1 MDGFFQSLQ
10 VGDLAL
16 GKPAV
21 RRLSTTA
28 TVGEALELLKKAH
41 EPYLGLWA
49 HKKHVIGPRAAAAAD
64 SSSSSVNSL
73 IIFGNGTTTTTL
85 RKPAAIREEDLDHP
99 NERNSSNSGRRWQCV
114 GRVSMIE
121 MICFLARDES
131 LMNLPA
137 ALNTPLSVFVSP
149 TSSSAV
155 HHVDSRTWLFEALE
169 GFLDGTQHLVVPID
183 CSSSIASD
191 HMMLNSCYHRSSS
204 IPANMISKLGGATT
218 TTTTAVST
226 LGRNINV
233 QLPQSNSCD
242 GLTRHFCINSNA
254 SQSNIMAASAFKSE
268 SCEILRE
275 EYCWLAPE
283 DVVRFLL
290 SCIGL
295 FSPIPMMSIQQLGL
309 INTEV
314 LIARATA
321 NAMST
326 LPLIQKAAREMTAV
340 AVIED
345 DDDDLLNSDGEL
357 TLVGDISAF
366 TMKGCNE
373 TAALALATLSVRDF
387 LSYAQDCGG
396 PPNSLVQLVQLRVQ
410 EKIDT
415 ATKFLSKQTM
425 ASLPTNS
432 PTHQHHQCHHHHY
445 YSSMSKDDSQV
456 CPSSFS
462 LVEAFHGLETAG
474 SEESSD
480 EDLSPSALSP
490 DGPLSTISLLGSS
503 SSSAQTS
510 LYKLQQCAYSKGRM
524 APHTC
529 RPWSSLVAVM
539 AQALTHRVGY
549 IWVTDERNSLLG
561 IVTYLDII
569 KCLLNNLYEPF
580 SQ

>member
-49 HKKHVIGPRAAAAAD
+49 HEKHVIGPRAAAAAD

-155 HHVDSRTWLFEALE
+155 HHVDSRTRLFEALE

-191 HMMLNSCYHRSSS
+191 H
-204 IPANMISKLGGATT
+204 
-218 TTTTAVST
+218 
-226 LGRNINV
+226 
-233 QLPQSNSCD
+233 
-242 GLTRHFCINSNA
+242 
-254 SQSNIMAASAFKSE
+254 SNIMAVSAFKSE

-340 AVIED
+340 AVIEELKDDDD

-425 ASLPTNS
+425 AT
-432 PTHQHHQCHHHHY
+432 
-445 YSSMSKDDSQV
+445 
-456 CPSSFS
+456 
-462 LVEAFHGLETAG
+462 G

-490 DGPLSTISLLGSS
+490 DGPLSAISLLGSS

-510 LYKLQQCAYSKGRM
+510 LYKLQRCAYSKGRM
-524 APHTC
+524 APHMC

-569 KCLLNNLYEPF
+569 
-580 SQ
+580 

>member
-1 MDGFFQSLQ
+1 M
-10 VGDLAL
+10 
-16 GKPAV
+16 
-21 RRLSTTA
+21 
-28 TVGEALELLKKAH
+28 
-41 EPYLGLWA
+41 
-49 HKKHVIGPRAAAAAD
+49 
-64 SSSSSVNSL
+64 
-73 IIFGNGTTTTTL
+73 
-85 RKPAAIREEDLDHP
+85 
-99 NERNSSNSGRRWQCV
+99 
-114 GRVSMIE
+114 
-121 MICFLARDES
+121 
-131 LMNLPA
+131 
-137 ALNTPLSVFVSP
+137 
-149 TSSSAV
+149 
-155 HHVDSRTWLFEALE
+155 
-169 GFLDGTQHLVVPID
+169 
-183 CSSSIASD
+183 
-191 HMMLNSCYHRSSS
+191 
-204 IPANMISKLGGATT
+204 PANMISKLGGATK

-226 LGRNINV
+226 VGRNINV
-233 QLPQSNSCD
+233 QLPQSTSCD

-254 SQSNIMAASAFKSE
+254 SQSNIMAAPAFKSE

-340 AVIED
+340 AVIEELKDDD

-432 PTHQHHQCHHHHY
+432 STHQRHQRHHHHY

-456 CPSSFS
+456 PPSSFS

-490 DGPLSTISLLGSS
+490 DGPLSAISLLGSS

-510 LYKLQQCAYSKGRM
+510 LYKLQRCAYSKGRM

-580 SQ
+580 S